1 LAIAEVSVIVAVP
14 AIAAAIELVRHRLI
28 NVQVAIA
35 LPVAQVVA
43 DSVVAPEASAERA
56 HARAV
61 VEVHPVLVVAVAVVE
76 VVLAA
81 AVAAAVV
88 VVVVVEAAV
97 AEGDR

>member
-1 LAIAEVSVIVAVP
+1 VP

-28 NVQVAIA
+28 NVQVAIT

-81 AVAAAVV
+81 VAAVVVEAVLAAAAAAVV